1 MIRKIGNAFPKY
13 LESVLHSYSLV
24 FFGKANLFSIILLI
38 VTFFDLYT
46 GLAGLVAV
54 ITTNTAAYLIGL
66 NQVQIRQGSYGFNAL
81 LVGLGLGIQFQPEP
95 AFFVVLVFA
104 ALLTLF
110 ITVSLEGIF
119 RKYTIPYLTFP
130 FLLAIWAITLATRF
144 YDALEIS
151 ERGIYTINFMHRW
164 GGLLFVDIYKWFSNL
179 PIPETWVIY
188 FKSIGAIFFQYNFIA
203 GLIIAI
209 GILIHSRI
217 SFLLSLVGFFTAYGF
232 YTFIGA
238 NISELNYNFI
248 GFNYI
253 LSAIAIGAFFV
264 IPSAYSFLWVILL
277 TPLIS
282 LVITSGGIVLDPLQL
297 PLYSLAFNLV
307 VAMFLYM
314 MFIRSRFYEKPA
326 ITGVQLF
333 SPEKN
338 LYYQRNSQERF
349 AHNKYFPFI
358 LPVMGEW
365 TIMQGYEGEYTHK
378 HDWRHALDFIITDEK
393 ENSHKGHGV
402 AKEDYFCY
410 GKPVI
415 APADAVVEEVLDG
428 IEDNAIGDMNLNNN
442 WGNTIILKHAEG
454 LYTKLSHLKKNSF
467 RVKKG
472 ERVRKGDIL
481 ALVGNS
487 GRSPEP
493 HLHFQVQTT
502 PFIGSKTMYY
512 PLSHYIV
519 NKDDEYL
526 LNSYRVPR
534 KNQRVSNIETQSLL
548 ANAFHFIPGQKINYE
563 VFKSDNTKTIFHW
576 EVMSNIFNQ
585 VYIYCHQTQSK
596 AFLMNDGGIH
606 YFTHFE
612 GDKDTLLFYF
622 YAAFYKVPLGFYK
635 QLIITDRLPLNIM
648 KTGVIKILQDFV
660 APFYLFLNAGYELVF
675 TKKKEDF
682 TKNEITIQ
690 SRFDLKLF
698 KKTFRNAHFETTI
711 EKNAIASFTIKEGQ
725 KTTQAKRIES

>member
-1 MIRKIGNAFPKY
+1 MIRKIRNTFPKY
-13 LESVLHSYSLV
+13 LESVLNSYSLV
-24 FFGKANLFSIILLI
+24 FFGKANLFSIILLV

-54 ITTNTAAYLIGL
+54 TITNTAAYLIGL
-66 NQVQIRQGSYGFNAL
+66 NQIQIRQGSYGFNAL

-95 AFFVVLVFA
+95 AFFVVLLFA

-130 FLLAIWAITLATRF
+130 FLLAIWIITLATRF

-151 ERGIYTINFMHRW
+151 ERGIYTINFMHKY
-164 GGLLFVDIYKWFSNL
+164 GGLLFVDIYHWFSNI
-179 PIPETWVIY
+179 PIPESLVIY
-188 FKSIGAIFFQYNFIA
+188 FKSIGAIFFQYNLLA
-203 GLIIAI
+203 GMIIAI
-209 GILIHSRI
+209 GLLIHSRI
-217 SFLLSLVGFFTAYGF
+217 SFLLSLLGFFAAFGF

-264 IPSAYSFLWVILL
+264 VPSVYSFLWVILL

-282 LVITSGGIVLDPLQL
+282 LVITSGGIVLEPLQL
-297 PLYSLAFNLV
+297 PVYSLAFNVV

-314 MFIRSRFYEKPA
+314 MFIRNRFYDKPA

-338 LYYQRNSQERF
+338 LYYQRNSRERF
-349 AHNKYFPFI
+349 AHNKYFPLT

-393 ENSHKGHGV
+393 GAPHKGHGAV
-402 AKEDYFCY
+402 REDYFCY

-428 IEDNAIGDMNLNNN
+428 IEENAIGDMNLTNN
-442 WGNTIILKHAEG
+442 WGNTVILKHAEG

-467 RVKKG
+467 RVKNG
-472 ERVRKGDIL
+472 DRVKKGDIL

-493 HLHFQVQTT
+493 HLHFQVQIT
-502 PFIGSKTMYY
+502 PFVGSKTIYY
-512 PLSHYIV
+512 PLSHFV
-519 NKDDEYL
+519 VRQDDDYL
-526 LNSYRVPR
+526 LKSYRVPQE
-534 KNQRVSNIETQSLL
+534 NERVSNIETQSLL
-548 ANAFHFIPGQKINYE
+548 TNSFHFIPGQEINYE
-563 VFKSDNTKTIFHW
+563 VIKSDNTKTNFHW
-576 EVMSNIFNQ
+576 KVMSNMFNQ
-585 VYIYCHQTQSK
+585 VYIYCHHTKSK

-622 YAAFYKVPLGFYK
+622 YAAFYKVPMGFYK
-635 QLIITDRLPLNIM
+635 QLSITDRLPLNII
-648 KTGVIKILQDFV
+648 KSGPLKILQDFV
-660 APFYLFLNAGYELVF
+660 APFYLFLNADYKLAFV
-675 TKKKEDF
+675 KRKEDF
-682 TKNEITIQ
+682 TKNEIKMR
-690 SRFDLKLF
+690 SRFDLKIF
-698 KKTFRNAHFETTI
+698 KKSLREVQIDATI
-711 EKNAIASFTIKEGQ
+711 ENNALASFTIKEGQ
-725 KTTQAKRIES
+725 KFTQAKRIES